1 MMKKTMLVFLMTL
14 SAILCQAQAMI
25 GIDLTGL
32 LHSELK
38 VAFGHEVAEH
48 WSLSAAA
55 GVNFRAL
62 RRKVGTEENKHQ
74 MEYPTGP
81 ELTDVNY
88 AHRERICI
96 DFWPKRIFSGISVSA
111 GGEYRGNEGFDAT
124 AGIGYM
130 FNIWK
135 GLTGN
140 IRYDL
145 GIIRSN
151 REGKLSVQD
160 LSIGIYWIF

>member
-1 MMKKTMLVFLMTL
+1 M
-14 SAILCQAQAMI
+14 LCQAQAMI
-25 GIDLTGL
+25 GIDMSGL

-55 GVNFRAL
+55 GVNL
-62 RRKVGTEENKHQ
+62 RTLQRQVSREEEKHQ

-81 ELTDVNY
+81 ELTDVSH
-88 AHRERICI
+88 AHRERISI
-96 DFWPKRIFSGISVSA
+96 DFWPQSVFSGISVSV
-111 GGEYRGNEGFDAT
+111 GGEYRDNEGFDAT
-124 AGIGYM
+124 TGIGYM
-130 FNIWK
+130 FGIWK

>member
-1 MMKKTMLVFLMTL
+1 MLVFLMTL

-38 VAFGHEVAEH
+38 VVFGHEVAEH

-88 AHRERICI
+88 AHRERIC
-96 DFWPKRIFSGISVSA
+96 
-111 GGEYRGNEGFDAT
+111 
-124 AGIGYM
+124 
-130 FNIWK
+130 WK

>member
-1 MMKKTMLVFLMTL
+1 M
-14 SAILCQAQAMI
+14 LCQAQAMI
-25 GIDLTGL
+25 GIDMSGL

-55 GVNFRAL
+55 GVNL
-62 RRKVGTEENKHQ
+62 RTLQRQVSREEEKHQ

-81 ELTDVNY
+81 ELTDVSH
-88 AHRERICI
+88 AHRERISI
-96 DFWPKRIFSGISVSA
+96 DFWPQSVFSGISVSV
-111 GGEYRGNEGFDAT
+111 GGEYRDNEGFDAT
-124 AGIGYM
+124 TGIGYM
-130 FNIWK
+130 FGIWK

-145 GIIRSN
+145 GIIRSS

>member
-1 MMKKTMLVFLMTL
+1 MLVSLMTL

-25 GIDLTGL
+25 GIDLSGL
-32 LHSELK
+32 LHYELK
-38 VAFGHEVAEH
+38 VAFGHKVAEH

-55 GVNFRAL
+55 GVNLRAL
-62 RRKVGTEENKHQ
+62 QRQVSTEENKHQ
-74 MEYPTGP
+74 IEYPTGP
-81 ELTDVNY
+81 ELIDVNF

-96 DFWPKRIFSGISVSA
+96 DFWPQSVFSGISVSV
-111 GGEYRGNEGFDAT
+111 GGEYRENEGFDAT

-130 FNIWK
+130 FGIWK

-145 GIIRSN
+145 GIIRSD
-151 REGKLSVQD
+151 REGKLSFQD

>member
-1 MMKKTMLVFLMTL
+1 MLVSLMTL

-25 GIDLTGL
+25 GIDLSGL
-32 LHSELK
+32 LHHELK
-38 VAFGHEVAEH
+38 VAFGHKVAEH

-55 GVNFRAL
+55 GVNL
-62 RRKVGTEENKHQ
+62 RTLQRQVSREEEKHQ

-81 ELTDVNY
+81 ELTDVSH
-88 AHRERICI
+88 AHRERISI
-96 DFWPKRIFSGISVSA
+96 DFWPQSVFSGISVSV
-111 GGEYRGNEGFDAT
+111 GGEYRDNEGFDAT
-124 AGIGYM
+124 TGIGYM
-130 FNIWK
+130 FGIWK

>member
-1 MMKKTMLVFLMTL
+1 MLVSLMTL

-25 GIDLTGL
+25 GIDLSGL
-32 LHSELK
+32 LHYELK
-38 VAFGHEVAEH
+38 VAFGHKVAEH

-55 GVNFRAL
+55 GVNLRAL
-62 RRKVGTEENKHQ
+62 QRQVSTEENKHQ
-74 MEYPTGP
+74 IEYPTGP
-81 ELTDVNY
+81 ELIDVNF

-96 DFWPKRIFSGISVSA
+96 DFWPQSVFSGISVSV
-111 GGEYRGNEGFDAT
+111 GGEYRENEGFDAT

-130 FNIWK
+130 FCIWK

-145 GIIRSN
+145 GIIRSD
-151 REGKLSVQD
+151 REGKLSFQD

>member
-1 MMKKTMLVFLMTL
+1 MMLVSLMAL
-14 SAILCQAQAMI
+14 STILCHAQAMI
-25 GIDLTGL
+25 GIDLSGL
-32 LHSELK
+32 LHSEVK

-55 GVNFRAL
+55 GVNL
-62 RRKVGTEENKHQ
+62 RTLKRQVSTEESKHQ
-74 MEYPTGP
+74 LEYPTGP
-81 ELTDVNY
+81 KLSSVDY

-96 DFWPKRIFSGISVSA
+96 DFWPQSVFSGISVSV

-124 AGIGYM
+124 AGLGYM
-130 FNIWK
+130 FGIWK

-145 GIIRSN
+145 GIIRSD

>member
-1 MMKKTMLVFLMTL
+1 MLVSLMTL

-25 GIDLTGL
+25 GIDLSGL
-32 LHSELK
+32 LHHELK
-38 VAFGHEVAEH
+38 VAFGHKVAEH

-55 GVNFRAL
+55 GVNL
-62 RRKVGTEENKHQ
+62 RTLQRQVSREEEKHQ

-81 ELTDVNY
+81 ELTDVSH
-88 AHRERICI
+88 AHRERISI
-96 DFWPKRIFSGISVSA
+96 DFWLQSVFSGISVSV
-111 GGEYRGNEGFDAT
+111 GGEYRDNEGFDAT
-124 AGIGYM
+124 TGIGYM
-130 FNIWK
+130 FGIWK

-145 GIIRSN
+145 GIIRSS